1 MSKTAWIIAIAF
13 FTFIFGLPMLALM
26 NTEKISLGNC
36 KNCNIENVK
45 IEMEQKKAKLKAEHD
60 LRVKENMK
68 KLHDGTYEPKPWAGF
83 PWNRND

>member
-26 NTEKISLGNC
+26 NTERITLGNC

-45 IEMEQKKAKLKAEHD
+45 IEMEQKKARLKAEHD
-60 LRVKENMK
+60 LRVK
-68 KLHDGTYEPKPWAGF
+68 
-83 PWNRND
+83 

>member
-26 NTEKISLGNC
+26 NTERITLGNC

-45 IEMEQKKAKLKAEHD
+45 IEMEQKKAKLKAEHN

-68 KLHDGTYEPKPWAGF
+68 KLHDCTYEPKPWAGF

>member
-26 NTEKISLGNC
+26 NTERITLGNC

-45 IEMEQKKAKLKAEHD
+45 IEMEQKKARLKAEHD
-60 LRVKENMK
+60 LRVNENIK